1 MTREMKKEVGHWNK
15 PEITDLHLSQI
26 SWFSAPNLELKGE
39 SGSEGLSTR
48 AMSAFL
54 VNSSNS
60 DAYGGFFW
68 DLKVVVSSWTLI
80 KERGSFFLA
89 DFIPE
94 KLWKNWKHVISN
106 IASENIEYQNP
117 WTIFSDDIWSFCLA
131 AGCSKADRND
141 PFASLEALR
150 DQVSRQFAYTTDLH
164 TKISDLNKQIILQ
177 QRMITA
183 LACRNVMENLTA
195 TTPGRNATEKWHN
208 FLNKMFQNV
217 EDKDAKIPSDNPFID
232 LFDQHDIEK
241 KYSLKDLKQMANEL
255 YSTLSRTIH
264 NFQTSEGFNQYTP
277 MPGQFDPMQM
287 DFMAAMKPNFNVN
300 GDLNWET
307 ERKRY
312 PGQVMDVSLKPAKQT
327 KTKDRVKEPSSA
339 TAQVILQSGAGLSD
353 LDSKQRTERSDTQ
366 SDLTSAKES
375 ESEDEPSDSGDKD
388 KSSGS
393 GNKEHLLRTAL
404 KGVADAVAAYVKSQ

>member
-1 MTREMKKEVGHWNK
+1 MTRDRKKKFGHMINAK
-15 PEITDLHLSQI
+15 AADFYLSQI
-26 SWFSAPNLELKGE
+26 SWFHPSLLLKSK
-39 SGSEGLSTR
+39 SGSEDLSTR

-60 DAYGGFFW
+60 DAYGGLFW
-68 DLKVVVSSWTLI
+68 ALSAVVSSWAMI
-80 KERGSFFLA
+80 KERSSSSLA

-94 KLWKNWKHVISN
+94 KLWNNWKLVISN
-106 IASENIEYQNP
+106 IASGNIEYQTP

-141 PFASLEALR
+141 PFASFEALR

-195 TTPGRNATEKWHN
+195 TTPGCNATEKWHN
-208 FLNKMFQNV
+208 FLNKMFRNV
-217 EDKDAKIPSDNPFID
+217 EDKDGKIPSDNPFID

-277 MPGQFDPMQM
+277 MPGQFDPMQI
-287 DFMAAMKPNFNVN
+287 DFMAAMKPNFNIN
-300 GDLNWET
+300 GNPDWET

-312 PGQVMDVSLKPAKQT
+312 PGQDVDVSQILKPAKQST
-327 KTKDRVKEPSSA
+327 TKDRAKEPSSA
-339 TAQVILQSGAGLSD
+339 TAQIIFPSRPDLSD
-353 LDSKQRTERSDTQ
+353 LDSVPRIERSPIAPN
-366 SDLTSAKES
+366 LTFGNDS
-375 ESEDEPSDSGDKD
+375 SEDESSDSR
-388 KSSGS
+388 
-393 GNKEHLLRTAL
+393 NEEHLLRTAL
-404 KGVADAVAAYVKSQ
+404 EGVADAVVAYIKSQQ